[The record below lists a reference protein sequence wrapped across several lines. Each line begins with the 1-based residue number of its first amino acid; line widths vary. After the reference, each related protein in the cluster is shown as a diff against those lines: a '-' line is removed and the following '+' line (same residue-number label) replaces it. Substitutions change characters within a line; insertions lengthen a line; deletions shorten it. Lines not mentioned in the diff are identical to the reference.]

1 MDETDLDQLEQP
13 QAAPAPGVPR
23 SSSGAP
29 LPPPA
34 PSVQWTSAAQPAATG
49 DLQGQISRMPLD
61 QATAAYSAALKFQAM
76 RGYQSDLQAGKSPAD
91 ALAKWAPL
99 MFTAPKE
106 ATLGQAATMVRNVR
120 PPAPV
125 IRTANGQIF
134 QVGPNGAVP
143 LTPPVTRHDAAN
155 QLDVLDYRDKLK
167 EMDTL
172 RASLAEDPNAKDKPM
187 KLRRMRA
194 LQTELDQIRTRAPQ
208 VAAPAPTQIPPPSGA
223 PTKGHWE
230 RLNDGTSRFV
240 PEPQAAP
247 TRTSSSSTKR
257 VWVKAKDGRT
267 GTIPEEQLD
276 EALKAGYTRLNR

>member
-1 MDETDLDQLEQP
+1 
-13 QAAPAPGVPR
+13 
-23 SSSGAP
+23 
-29 LPPPA
+29 
-34 PSVQWTSAAQPAATG
+34 
-49 DLQGQISRMPLD
+49 
-61 QATAAYSAALKFQAM
+61 M
-76 RGYQSDLQAGKSPAD
+76 RGYQADLQAGKPPAD

-134 QVGPNGAVP
+134 QVGTNGAVP
-143 LTPPVTRHDAAN
+143 LTPPVTRHDSAN
-155 QLDVLDYRDKLK
+155 QIDVLDYRDKLK

-194 LQTELDQIRTRAPQ
+194 LQDELDQIRNRAPQ
-208 VAAPAPTQIPPPSGA
+208 VANPQPAQVPP
-223 PTKGHWE
+223 
-230 RLNDGTSRFV
+230 
-240 PEPQAAP
+240 P
-247 TRTSSSSTKR
+247 TRTSSSSPKR
-257 VWVKAKDGRT
+257 VWVKSKDGRT

-276 EALKAGYTRLNR
+276 EALKAGYTRVNR